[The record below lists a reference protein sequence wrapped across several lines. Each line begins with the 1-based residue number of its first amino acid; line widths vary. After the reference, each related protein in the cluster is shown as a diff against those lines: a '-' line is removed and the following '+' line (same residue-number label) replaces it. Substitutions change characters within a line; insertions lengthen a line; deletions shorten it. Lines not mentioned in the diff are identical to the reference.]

1 MKVSLQ
7 WLREFV
13 DFDLSPEETAKQLR
27 SLGFDTASLSKVGA
41 GVSGVVTAKVESRE
55 KHPNADKLSLC
66 RVFDGSTRF
75 RVVCGAPNVAAGQTV
90 PLARVGAKLPGGV
103 EIKPAVIR
111 GEESQGMLCST
122 RELGLSE
129 DHSGILILPDGTP
142 LGEDVNKT
150 LLLDDAVLDIEVMP
164 NRPDMLS
171 HWGVAREISAALRKP
186 LKMPDT
192 SIPDAPQADL
202 VKLEEKSLCSRYIG
216 RAFEGVKVGPSPLW
230 MKLRLER
237 CGIRSINNLVDITNY
252 VLMELGH
259 PMHVFDRDVLAGGRV
274 VARLGRAGES
284 LVCLDG
290 INRRI
295 DGRLVIADDA
305 KPQAVAGVM
314 GGAPSAVNE
323 KTTQVLLESAHFLP
337 AHVRATR
344 RRLNIVTESSFR
356 FERGTD
362 REMAALASRRGTRL
376 ILDLG
381 GGRLVGEQDAA
392 GDFIAKAVVRV
403 DPARVE
409 ALLGFP
415 VPSVEVKESMERL
428 GFSVREEG
436 GEFVLTAPPH
446 RQDVRETADV
456 AEEVGRLAGF
466 DRVPVRLR
474 AASQDLEPLSAERGL
489 LLEGRSFL
497 AGRGFCEAQNAGLV
511 SKAAWGALGGAADG
525 LVELENPLSVS
536 GEYLAPSLLPGLLSN
551 AQVNRRRGVSN
562 VRLFEAA
569 RTFREEGGG
578 VRESLKLAFVAEGN
592 LHDPHWKMAPRALE
606 YWDLKSWVEGL
617 LGSWRISAARL
628 QVLNAPAFLHPS
640 EAQVVL
646 ADDVRAGVLGR
657 LHPGTAGAWDLS
669 PDTFVAELDLTAL
682 SGAKRTE
689 VRYRGLIL
697 QPALIRDFSLLFP
710 GDVPW
715 GDIASFVMKE
725 ADHAESVELFDVF
738 KGKGLPEGRRSLA
751 FRVAFRRSDRALT
764 DAEAGKIQEKL
775 LAGLETRF
783 QAVLRK

>member
-1 MKVSLQ
+1 
-7 WLREFV
+7 
-13 DFDLSPEETAKQLR
+13 
-27 SLGFDTASLSKVGA
+27 
-41 GVSGVVTAKVESRE
+41 
-55 KHPNADKLSLC
+55 
-66 RVFDGSTRF
+66 VFDGTSRF

-129 DHSGILILPDGTP
+129 DHSGIFILPDGTP

-150 LLLDDAVLDIEVMP
+150 LLLNDAVLDIEVMP

-171 HWGVAREISAALRKP
+171 HWGVAREIAAALKIP
-186 LKMPDT
+186 LKMPET
-192 SIPDAPQADL
+192 SIPPSPQAEL
-202 VKLEEKSLCSRYIG
+202 VRLEEKSLCSRYIG

-237 CGIRSINNLVDITNY
+237 CGIRAINNLVDITNY

-259 PMHVFDRDVLAGGRV
+259 PMHVFDRDALAGGRIV
-274 VARLGRAGES
+274 VRLGRAGES

-290 INRRI
+290 INRQI
-295 DGRLVIADDA
+295 DGRLVIADDT

-314 GGAPSAVNE
+314 GGAPSAVGE
-323 KTTQVLLESAHFLP
+323 KTTNVLLESAHFLP
-337 AHVRATR
+337 AQVRATR
-344 RRLNIVTESSFR
+344 RRLNLVTESSYR

-362 REMAALASRRGTRL
+362 REMAALASRRGARL
-376 ILDLG
+376 ILDLAD
-381 GGRLVGEQDAA
+381 GRLVGEQDAA
-392 GDFIAKAVVRV
+392 GEIPAVVAVRV
-403 DPARVE
+403 APARVE

-415 VPSVEVKESMERL
+415 VPPAEVKESMERL
-428 GFSVREEG
+428 GFAVREDG
-436 GEFVLTAPPH
+436 RDFVLTPPPH
-446 RQDVRETADV
+446 RHDLRETADV

-474 AASQDLEPLSAERGL
+474 AASQDLEPLSAERAL
-489 LLEGRSFL
+489 LLEGRAFL
-497 AGRGFCEAQNAGLV
+497 SGQGFCEAQNAGLV
-511 SKAAWGALGGAADG
+511 SKAAWNALGGRADG

-551 AQVNRRRGVSN
+551 LQVNRRRGVSN
-562 VRLFEAA
+562 ARLFEAA
-569 RTFREEGGG
+569 RTFIDEGGAI
-578 VRESLKLAFVAEGN
+578 RESVKLAVVAEGN

-606 YWDLKSWVEGL
+606 FWDLKSWVEGL
-617 LGSWRISAARL
+617 LGSWRISSPKL
-628 QVLNAPAFLHPS
+628 QATNAPAYLHPS
-640 EAQVVL
+640 QAQIVL
-646 ADDVRAGVLGR
+646 AGDVRAGVLGR

-689 VRYRGLIL
+689 VRHEGLSL
-697 QPALIRDFSLLFP
+697 QPALIRDFSLVFP

-715 GDIASFVMKE
+715 VDIASFVMKE
-725 ADHAESVELFDVF
+725 ADHAESVALFDVF

-751 FRVAFRRSDRALT
+751 FRVAFRRADRALT

-775 LAGLETRF
+775 LSGLENRF